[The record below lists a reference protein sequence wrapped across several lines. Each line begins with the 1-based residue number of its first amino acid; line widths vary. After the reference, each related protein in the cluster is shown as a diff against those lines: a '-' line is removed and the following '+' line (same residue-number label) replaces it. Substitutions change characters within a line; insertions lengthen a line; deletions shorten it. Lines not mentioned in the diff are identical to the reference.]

1 MQVRSRRG
9 RNETRILRATSIRIT
24 RRVNILGDGAL
35 YEPFEGVDRTM
46 TSIARR
52 GVFYA
57 GIDEKSK
64 ESLDVFATY
73 SFVRETMNGGEYG
86 TNNGIDDPDV

>member
-1 MQVRSRRG
+1 M
-9 RNETRILRATSIRIT
+9 
-24 RRVNILGDGAL
+24 NILGDGAL

-57 GIDEKSK
+57 GIDGKSK
-64 ESLDVFATY
+64 ESLDAFVTY
-73 SFVRETMNGGEYG
+73 SFVRETMNGSEYG

>member
-1 MQVRSRRG
+1 MQVRSLKG
-9 RNETRILRATSIRIT
+9 RNATRILRATSIRIT

-57 GIDEKSK
+57 GIDGKSK
-64 ESLDVFATY
+64 ASLDAFVTC
-73 SFVRETMNGGEYG
+73 SFVRKAMNGSEYG